1 MTTVSRLALLIA
13 PMLLVACHK
22 KEATPAPAAV
32 VVAPAPVTAP
42 APTPAAAPA
51 PAVIDPA
58 NMTAEQK
65 ETARRQELL
74 DYGVME
80 DKYINDPRAQWA
92 TGASASS
99 SYGDKEPSEYY
110 VAAKMIGTIDEKY
123 WRNKNRDI
131 GFEWAQV
138 DYAKP
143 VYATE
148 VRLVL
153 NSGNGEGAL
162 NKVELQDV
170 DGKWNTVW
178 TGLSDLKRDKRGP
191 RTWFVRTFPKTAYK
205 VKAVKYTVANNVE
218 SGSKEFDAAQ
228 LVGE

>member
-1 MTTVSRLALLIA
+1 MITVSRLAVLLA

-22 KEATPAPAAV
+22 KEAAAV
-32 VVAPAPVTAP
+32 IVAPAPAPLAAP
-42 APTPAAAPA
+42 APTPVAAAAPVA
-51 PAVIDPA
+51 IDPA
-58 NMTAEQK
+58 NMTDEQK
-65 ETARRQELL
+65 ATARRQQRL
-74 DYGVME
+74 DYGVKE
-80 DKYINDPRAQWA
+80 DKYINDPLAQWA

-99 SYGDKEPSEYY
+99 SHGDKEPSEYY

-123 WRNKNRDI
+123 WRNKNSNI
-131 GFEWAQV
+131 GFEWVQL

-143 VYATE
+143 VFATE
-148 VRLVL
+148 VRLVI

-178 TGLSDLKRDKRGP
+178 TGLSEVKPEQHGP